1 MRPIFAYCIALGTL
15 LLYVSF
21 NIHNNKAP
29 LNYRSEIYADKAGYY
44 VYLPALFLYDF
55 NPKKFPNK
63 VDSVSGQ
70 GFLFVKSN
78 PKKSNKVV
86 FTKYPCGVAILD
98 APFFGITHIYCKIT
112 NQPTDGFSI
121 PYHRMRS
128 VSAWF
133 YGMLGLFL
141 VLLTLKRKTQP
152 PTRVILLGTTL
163 FLLGTNLIYY
173 LVKDAGLSH
182 NYSFFLV
189 ALLVYFK
196 TVVFD
201 SQKTGHYLL
210 LGLIVGLLVLVRPIN
225 VVFVGLLVFWDL
237 QRPRDAF
244 LMVKANI
251 ARWLLFAGVV
261 FLLFIPQLL
270 YYQYAFG
277 QYVTYAY
284 GNETFLFWK
293 NPKLAHV
300 FFAFQN
306 GWLINNPLHVFTLA
320 GVVWMI
326 GKKMV
331 NGWKL
336 LFLVLGVGL
345 LYASW
350 WSWELGCGFGHRG
363 FVEFYAVLM
372 PAFIV
377 GFDRILGMRPMQKT
391 LLLSLMLLFVMISL
405 KLISAYDNCWYGDG
419 PWDAEEW
426 MNLLLKPVYVK

>member
-1 MRPIFAYCIALGTL
+1 
-15 LLYVSF
+15 
-21 NIHNNKAP
+21 
-29 LNYRSEIYADKAGYY
+29 
-44 VYLPALFLYDF
+44 
-55 NPKKFPNK
+55 
-63 VDSVSGQ
+63 
-70 GFLFVKSN
+70 
-78 PKKSNKVV
+78 
-86 FTKYPCGVAILD
+86 
-98 APFFGITHIYCKIT
+98 
-112 NQPTDGFSI
+112 
-121 PYHRMRS
+121 MRS

-277 QYVTYAY
+277 QYVNYAY

>member
-1 MRPIFAYCIALGTL
+1 M
-15 LLYVSF
+15 
-21 NIHNNKAP
+21 
-29 LNYRSEIYADKAGYY
+29 
-44 VYLPALFLYDF
+44 
-55 NPKKFPNK
+55 
-63 VDSVSGQ
+63 
-70 GFLFVKSN
+70 
-78 PKKSNKVV
+78 
-86 FTKYPCGVAILD
+86 
-98 APFFGITHIYCKIT
+98 
-112 NQPTDGFSI
+112 
-121 PYHRMRS
+121 
-128 VSAWF
+128 
-133 YGMLGLFL
+133 
-141 VLLTLKRKTQP
+141 
-152 PTRVILLGTTL
+152 
-163 FLLGTNLIYY
+163 
-173 LVKDAGLSH
+173 
-182 NYSFFLV
+182 
-189 ALLVYFK
+189 
-196 TVVFD
+196 
-201 SQKTGHYLL
+201 
-210 LGLIVGLLVLVRPIN
+210 IVGLLVLVRPIN

-277 QYVTYAY
+277 QYVNYAY

-350 WSWELGCGFGHRG
+350 WSWELGCGFGHR
-363 FVEFYAVLM
+363 
-372 PAFIV
+372 
-377 GFDRILGMRPMQKT
+377 
-391 LLLSLMLLFVMISL
+391 
-405 KLISAYDNCWYGDG
+405 
-419 PWDAEEW
+419 
-426 MNLLLKPVYVK
+426 